1 VRRRERPQ
9 DGCERRHRG
18 RNRTLSTR
26 RNRTGIGRD
35 SGRWRSCHGGAR
47 GLRRRWSVVAN
58 HLRRF
63 SNVILS
69 HLRVLCRPEAKDPA
83 TMLKV
88 VALPRRAV
96 ADAKDHGITAALGA
110 LRSTNAVC
118 GASSVRRCASVQAV
132 QSRPSGGH
140 VMTIRAQIQ
149 IQMLRCGCCC
159 SLSQRHSSP
168 AKCEKSLG

>member
-1 VRRRERPQ
+1 
-9 DGCERRHRG
+9 
-18 RNRTLSTR
+18 
-26 RNRTGIGRD
+26 
-35 SGRWRSCHGGAR
+35 
-47 GLRRRWSVVAN
+47 
-58 HLRRF
+58 
-63 SNVILS
+63 
-69 HLRVLCRPEAKDPA
+69 
-83 TMLKV
+83 MLKV

-132 QSRPSGGH
+132 QSRPSGGQ

-149 IQMLRCGCCC
+149 IQMLRCGCC

-168 AKCEKSLG
+168 AKCEKLNRLAEELFAVIVACSTGSFHRFRNDSDYQRFE